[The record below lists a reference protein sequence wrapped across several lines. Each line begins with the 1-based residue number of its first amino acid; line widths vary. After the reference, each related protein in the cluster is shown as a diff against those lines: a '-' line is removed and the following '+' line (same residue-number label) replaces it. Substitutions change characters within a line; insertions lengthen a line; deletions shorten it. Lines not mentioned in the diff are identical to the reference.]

1 MKYQLAL
8 KEHNS
13 DVNAQKRAQTACKA
27 KFTQF
32 CNQLLELIE
41 QTKDPKG
48 DKVQSAHEKLKDSF
62 DELVELSLNYSEAL
76 DR

>member
-8 KEHNS
+8 KEYNS

-27 KFTQF
+27 KFTRF

-41 QTKDPKG
+41 QTEDPMG
-48 DKVQSAHEKLKDSF
+48 D
-62 DELVELSLNYSEAL
+62 
-76 DR
+76 